1 MIAIGN
7 AYQDIRFRF
16 KWDPQFSL
24 TSSDD
29 LQAVVTVWL
38 EQRMN

>member
-7 AYQDIRFRF
+7 AYQDIRF

-29 LQAVVTVWL
+29 LQAVVSVWL